1 MFLFNSKKKRRVL
14 KVSGMKCGHC
24 KSKIISELKKLD
36 EVSKVSINLD
46 NKEVNV
52 ILKRDILDD
61 TLEKVICDLGY
72 EVESILEG

>member
-1 MFLFNSKKKRRVL
+1 
-14 KVSGMKCGHC
+14 MKCEHC